1 MIESWMAI
9 AAVIFLISLGASLV
23 SPDDTK
29 WFKQLRRPQWLTFEA
44 LIPVIW
50 TIILICGGV
59 SAYFVWEKESG
70 SSRGWSLMSLYLLL
84 EIVIIAYVP
93 VTLRTRNLKLGTWV
107 GLAGFGLGIALTLDV
122 WGISEGS
129 GLLLIPYLIWSP
141 IGSYTTW
148 AIARLNS

>member
-1 MIESWMAI
+1 MAI
-9 AAVIFLISLGASLV
+9 GAVIFLVSLGANLV

-29 WFKQLRRPQWLTFEA
+29 WFKQLRRPQWLTFEV

-50 TIILICGGV
+50 TVILICGGI
-59 SAYFVWEKESG
+59 SAYYVWEKELG
-70 SSRGWSLMSLYLLL
+70 SFKGWSLMSLYVLL

-107 GLAGFGLGIALTLDV
+107 GLVGFGLGLALTLAV
-122 WGISEGS
+122 WTVTQGS
-129 GLLLIPYLIWSP
+129 ALLLVPYLIWSP

-148 AIARLNS
+148 AIARLNPH